1 MIRVLLYACLSVP
14 QKSQKD
20 PATSTYS
27 SNVTPLTS
35 LGLQHMVGDALGNES
50 RDLQLPSVTT
60 VNWQW
65 LNESIITCL
74 W

>member
-20 PATSTYS
+20 PFSSTYS
-27 SNVTPLTS
+27 CNITPLTN
-35 LGLQHMVGDALGNES
+35 LGLQHMVGDALANES
-50 RDLQLPSVTT
+50 ADLQLPSVTT
-60 VNWQW
+60 VNWQC